1 MVDFMQD
8 EGVKS
13 DTMTKVDD
21 IHTLNYPDDD
31 KTVKI
36 QQKTMRCQKVKM
48 GYFCWRNV

>member
-21 IHTLNYPDDD
+21 IHTLNCPDDD

-36 QQKTMRCQKVKM
+36 QQKIMRCQKVKM